1 MPTTVKAQF
10 FTTAAC
16 KAYTEDKQSKE
27 EDKQSKQ
34 TNRVIWNLTVPVSQI
49 PKGLPLDPNARVAN
63 EKRQTVKSMVK
74 TIAEKPEEFIFYNNG
89 ILIVAESIQVRGH
102 GSGGGFD
109 VELVLV
115 SPDEEQEEKFIG
127 NGIVNGGHTYTAIMK
142 ARDNYEKLQSK
153 PAKSKINPETGKVD
167 YSELEKASVQIS
179 VLVNINQEDIS
190 NISRYRNT
198 SEKVE
203 EFSLKNLAGDW
214 DLIEEHLPPQW
225 KPYVAFRDG
234 EDKPYDVTDL
244 IRRIA
249 CINNKVYPW
258 RPGPD
263 GSPKNPSATCTAY
276 GSLIKNWKKDEFNE
290 FVPLLKDVLYLEERL
305 REEYDKQ
312 KGISK
317 LNGVEK
323 KSYPFITGKLFNHTL
338 PITFVFPIL
347 AAFRVFVKDGEW
359 EKPVDQL
366 WEEIGSNLLNSL
378 LSAYKNEG
386 RGNPAAFG
394 RSASTWSNLLL
405 VPMQLKLT
413 SIT

>member
-1 MPTTVKAQF
+1 MSTAVKAPLF
-10 FTTAAC
+10 ATAAC

-34 TNRVIWNLTVPVSQI
+34 TNRVIWNLTVPVSQV
-49 PKGLPLDPNARVAN
+49 PRNLPLDPNARLAN
-63 EKRQTVKSMVK
+63 ETRRTVKSMVK
-74 TIAEKPEEFIFYNNG
+74 TLAEKPEEFIFYNNG
-89 ILIVAESIQVRGH
+89 ILIVADSIQVKGRGP
-102 GSGGGFD
+102 GGGFD

-115 SPDEEQEEKFIG
+115 SPDEDQEEKFIG

-142 ARDNYEKLQSK
+142 ALDNYEKLQSK
-153 PAKSKINPETGKVD
+153 RAKPKINPETGKAD
-167 YSELEKASVQIS
+167 YLEFEKASVQIF
-179 VLVNINQEDIS
+179 VLVNINQEEIS

-203 EFSLKNLAGDW
+203 EFSLKNLAGEW
-214 DLIEEHLPPQW
+214 DIIAEHLPPQC

-234 EDKPYDVTDL
+234 ENKPYDVTDL
-244 IRRIA
+244 VRRLA

-258 RPGPD
+258 SGPD

-276 GSLIKNWKKDEFNE
+276 GSLIKNWTKDDFSE

-305 REEYDKQ
+305 REEYDQQ
-312 KGISK
+312 KGLSK

-323 KSYPFITGKLFNHTL
+323 KPYPFITGRQFNHTL

-347 AAFRVFVKDGEW
+347 AAFRVFVKDGAW
-359 EKPVDQL
+359 EKPVEQL
-366 WEEIGSNLLNSL
+366 WDEMGSNLLNRL
-378 LSAYKNEG
+378 LTTYKNEG

-413 SIT
+413 NVT